1 MKKISILVCSIIIS
15 LGLSSVAYASGDVTM
30 RDKACITPDSSL
42 YFIQK
47 VYDTLRIKF
56 TGDEISKAQI
66 LSIISEEKLGESEI
80 MVDKNKPE
88 LAEKSLQDYNNYI
101 NQSIEIVENAQES
114 KDKLTDDNTEKLNK
128 LENGLQNTEMNS
140 IEVLKKIEAK
150 LPDKAKAV
158 IEDVIKMQTAK
169 KEAIIALRKERV
181 TLNNIR
187 KQYNQSKQ
195 QLKIAQQSKDSTAI
209 AKAQE
214 DLNAKENALT
224 LEKAKFVELFKN
236 KQEVIKTASKS
247 SQNGDAAIKDQY
259 KNAETTKPTTNTII
273 KANKLAVKANIETIK
288 LATKVTIKST
298 KTAVKITIKATKQ
311 YSRTNVEVKK
321 VEAKTNN
328 AKNNK

>member
-15 LGLSSVAYASGDVTM
+15 LGLSSVAYASGDVSM

-56 TGDEISKAQI
+56 TGDELSKAQI

-114 KDKLTDDNTEKLNK
+114 KDKITADNTEKLNK

-195 QLKIAQQSKDSTAI
+195 QLKIAQQSKDSSAI
-209 AKAQE
+209 VKAQE

-247 SQNGDAAIKDQY
+247 SQNGNVAIKDQY
-259 KNAETTKPTTNTII
+259 KNAEPTKPTNTIT
-273 KANKLAVKANIETIK
+273 KANKLTTKTNIKTIK
-288 LATKVTIKST
+288 LATKATIKST
-298 KTAVKITIKATKQ
+298 KIAAKTIIKATKQ
-311 YSRTNVEVKK
+311 YTRTNVKVKK
-321 VEAKTNN
+321 VDVKTNN
-328 AKNNK
+328 AKSNK

>member
-15 LGLSSVAYASGDVTM
+15 LGLSSVAYASGDVSM
-30 RDKACITPDSSL
+30 RDKACITTDSSL

-56 TGDEISKAQI
+56 TGNEISKAQI

-88 LAEKSLQDYNNYI
+88 LAEKLLQDYNNYI

-114 KDKLTDDNTEKLNK
+114 KDKITADNTEKLNN

-195 QLKIAQQSKDSTAI
+195 QLKIAQQSKDSSAI

-247 SQNGDAAIKDQY
+247 SQNGDVAIKDQY
-259 KNAETTKPTTNTII
+259 KNAEPTKLTKPTTNTIT
-273 KANKLAVKANIETIK
+273 KANKLAVKANIKTIK
-288 LATKVTIKST
+288 LATK
-298 KTAVKITIKATKQ
+298 ATIKATKQ
-311 YSRTNVEVKK
+311 YTRTNVKVKK

-328 AKNNK
+328 SKSNK

>member
-15 LGLSSVAYASGDVTM
+15 LGLSSVAYASGDVSM
-30 RDKACITPDSSL
+30 RDKACITTDSSL

-56 TGDEISKAQI
+56 TGNEISKAQI

-88 LAEKSLQDYNNYI
+88 LAEKLLQDYNNYI

-114 KDKLTDDNTEKLNK
+114 KDKITADNTEKLNN

-195 QLKIAQQSKDSTAI
+195 QLKIAQQSKDSSAI

-247 SQNGDAAIKDQY
+247 SQNGDVAIKDQY
-259 KNAETTKPTTNTII
+259 KNAEPTKPTKPTTNTIT
-273 KANKLAVKANIETIK
+273 KANKLAVKANIKTIK
-288 LATKVTIKST
+288 LATK
-298 KTAVKITIKATKQ
+298 ATIKATKQ
-311 YSRTNVEVKK
+311 YTRTNVKVKK

-328 AKNNK
+328 SKSNK